1 MLEEPPDV
9 VENKRREAEKLVA
22 ETSALIDG
30 KDKKPEDSYSYSYSY
45 SYSDDGRTGGSP
57 KDYSYS
63 YSYSDDYSD
72 EEPKK
77 EKKTSSKPEAFNIVN
92 KKKSPDAQKTQPLVR
107 RQMPS
112 HSPSY
117 SYSYSYSYSDSYDD
131 EAVKKKPLERK
142 RDHSSAS
149 PSTKQ
154 KERKKARYSSSDYSE

>member
-9 VENKRREAEKLVA
+9 VEKKRREAEKLVA

-131 EAVKKKPLERK
+131 EAAKKKPLERK
-142 RDHSSAS
+142 RDHSSVS